1 MNKKTVGKVLER
13 KHKDFIASIKDEA
26 VRKLVDKNSM
36 ITGGA
41 IASALLN
48 EKINDYDY
56 YFTNLETVEAVASYY
71 VDEFIK
77 AHPEKAIKPWVE
89 VIEEPGETRVKV
101 MVKSQGFASEKDEK
115 SPYEY
120 FESRPQDEGEA
131 FVATAT
137 EAISQG
143 DDVPAEAM
151 EAAEPGKEKYR
162 PIFMT
167 SNAITLSNGVQLI
180 LRFYGEPEEIHK
192 NYDFV
197 HCTNYWT
204 SKGGV
209 CLNQPALESLLS
221 KNLLYVGSKYPVC
234 SVIRTRK
241 FIKRGWH
248 INAGQYIKMLF
259 QVSELDLTD
268 IGTLEDQLTGVDNAY
283 FYQVIEYFKK
293 RMAEDKDFTIE
304 RTYICSII
312 DKIF

>member
-1 MNKKTVGKVLER
+1 MNKKTANKILLK
-13 KHKDFIASIKDEA
+13 KHRDFISSIKDEA

-56 YFTNLETVEAVASYY
+56 YFTNLETVKAVANYY
-71 VDEFIK
+71 VGQFNE
-77 AHPEKAIKPWVE
+77 AHPEKKIQPE
-89 VIEEPGETRVKV
+89 VRTSEDNGITRVKIV
-101 MVKSQGFASEKDEK
+101 VQSQGFSSEKDEK

-120 FESRPQDEGEA
+120 FESRPQDEGET
-131 FVATAT
+131 FVDEAT
-137 EAISQG
+137 EVIAEG
-143 DDVPAEAM
+143 DDIPADTL
-151 EAAEPGKEKYR
+151 EAASQGKEKYR

-197 HCTNYWT
+197 HCTNHWT
-204 SKGGV
+204 PKDGLT
-209 CLNQPALESLLS
+209 LNQAALESLLS
-221 KNLLYVGSKYPVC
+221 KTLYYVGSKYPVC

-259 QVSELDLTD
+259 QVSELNLTD
-268 IGTLEDQLTGVDNAY
+268 IAVLEDQLTGVDNAY

-293 RMAEDKDFTIE
+293 RMAEDKDFKIE
-304 RTYICSII
+304 RTYLCSII